1 MTTARLRLAV
11 LSAMLATTALAR
23 TPEGKK
29 VAEEEKLAALNLK
42 GDAKRGKEAYK
53 VCAACHLDSGAG
65 RNDGT
70 FPQLAG
76 QHTSV
81 LIKQVADIRAGV
93 RENPVMH
100 PFATTL
106 VDPQELADVAAY
118 IQSLPI
124 PTDNQKGSGTELA
137 MGQKLYE
144 KHCVQCHGK
153 KGEGDAAKFYPV
165 LAGQHYAYV
174 LRQCQEIRDG
184 KRKNANADMVKVIK
198 KLGDK
203 ELQAISDYLSRL
215 SMPAKGAAAPASPA
229 PAANP

>member
-1 MTTARLRLAV
+1 MTTSALRLAALSLT
-11 LSAMLATTALAR
+11 LSATAFAG
-23 TPEGKK
+23 PQDGKK
-29 VAEEEKLAALNLK
+29 AAEKEKIAALDLK

-53 VCAACHLDSGAG
+53 VCAACHLDSAAG
-65 RNDGT
+65 RSDGT

-76 QHTSV
+76 QHTTV

-118 IQSLPI
+118 IQSLPL
-124 PTDNQKGSGTELA
+124 PTDNQKGPGTELA
-137 MGQKLYE
+137 LGQKAYE
-144 KHCVQCHGK
+144 KACVTCHGK
-153 KGEGDAAKFYPV
+153 KGEGDAVKFYPV

-174 LRQCQEIRDG
+174 LRQSQEIRDG
-184 KRKNANADMVKVIK
+184 KRKNANADMVKAIK
-198 KLGDK
+198 KLSDR

-215 SMPAKGAAAPASPA
+215 SMPAKGAAAPAAPA
-229 PAANP
+229 PAAKN